1 MTKVNRQKD
10 LKDAS
15 DVIADIEDI
24 VSDLRNGQAVIL
36 VDDEDRENEGDL
48 VIAAQMATPENI
60 NFMAKYG
67 RGLICLPMEQKMID
81 RLGLELM
88 GRGDNTIHRT
98 AFTVS
103 IEAKEGVTTGISA
116 ADRAK
121 TIQTA
126 IHPDTLARD
135 IATPGHVFP
144 LAAKEGGVLVRA
156 GHTEAAVDLSKMAG
170 FSGAGVICEIMNDD
184 GSMARLPDLADFAR
198 THGLKIGTIA
208 DLIAYRTKNEK
219 LVECIHEQDF
229 KSRYG
234 SAFKMRLYSPF
245 QNDIEHIAL
254 IKGDIKQTDEPV
266 LVRMHALN
274 VLNDALGGG
283 DDNALEAA
291 MKRIDENGSGVIVI
305 IRETDPCFLSKHLQ
319 GSETGESQ
327 IKRRGNNQGKALRN
341 YGVGA
346 QILKDLGVKKMLLLT
361 NTPKTVVGLDGYGLE
376 ITGHQSF

>member
-1 MTKVNRQKD
+1 MN
-10 LKDAS
+10 
-15 DVIADIEDI
+15 DV
-24 VSDLRNGQAVIL
+24 RNGQPVIL
-36 VDDEDRENEGDL
+36 IDDEDRENEGDL

-60 NFMAKYG
+60 NFMAKHG
-67 RGLICLPMEQKMID
+67 RGLICLPMEQKMVEK
-81 RLGLELM
+81 LGLELM
-88 GRGDNTIHRT
+88 GRGDNTHHRT

-126 IHPDTLARD
+126 INPETDSKD

-156 GHTEAAVDLSKMAG
+156 GHTEAAVDLAKMAG

-184 GSMARLPDLADFAR
+184 GSMARLPDLAEFAR
-198 THGLKIGTIA
+198 HHDLKIGTIA
-208 DLIAYRTKNEK
+208 DLIAYRTRNEK

-234 SAFKMRLYSPF
+234 GHFRMHLYSSF
-245 QNDIEHIAL
+245 LHDVEHIAL
-254 IKGDIKQTDEPV
+254 VKGEIKNSSDPV

-274 VLNDALGGG
+274 VLNDVLGGG
-283 DDNALEAA
+283 EKDPLRSA
-291 MKRIDENGSGVIVI
+291 MKHIDENGNGVIVL
-305 IRETDPCFLSKHLQ
+305 IRESDPHILSRQLNSGRDNKADRIA
-319 GSETGESQ
+319 SESTED
-327 IKRRGNNQGKALRN
+327 KPLRN

-346 QILKDLGVKKMLLLT
+346 QILKDLGVKKMTLLT
-361 NTPKTVVGLDGYGLE
+361 NTPKNVVGLEAYGLE
-376 ITGHQSF
+376 ITGHHPLDE